1 MPSCGRGQEDDQGS
15 GVVVQAREQ
24 GKSRGS
30 ASLNTAVQVLYR
42 SLMADR
48 IRKMLETPRGVGRQG
63 GENERQAVQLV

>member
-15 GVVVQAREQ
+15 AGVGQAREQ
-24 GKSRGS
+24 GRNWGS

-48 IRKMLETPRGVGRQG
+48 IRKMLETPRGVGRQV
-63 GENERQAVQLV
+63 GENERKAVQLV